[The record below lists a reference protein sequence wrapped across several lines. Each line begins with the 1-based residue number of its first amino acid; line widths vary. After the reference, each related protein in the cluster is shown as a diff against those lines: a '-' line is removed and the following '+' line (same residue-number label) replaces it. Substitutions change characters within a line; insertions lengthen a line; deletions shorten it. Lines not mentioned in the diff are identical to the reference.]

1 MPLICVSQGNVL
13 EDRFPGI
20 LPVQSCANIL
30 HSPSAPWNA
39 YTHYIYVDT
48 FDGSHSTAY
57 HHQGP
62 PSLLGAARNM
72 MAVRNILEDIHPQG
86 EDRLVLVNSHLFN
99 PMYTLVAQLDL
110 TCDTSISLVQRDFH
124 MINLRT
130 CIFIQI
136 KAVLGTCV
144 KIGCNFLTSNAISTH
159 YCFRSAALKVP
170 DSQLRYWH
178 QPQVTQ

>member
-1 MPLICVSQGNVL
+1 VPLICVSQGNVL

-99 PMYTLVAQLDL
+99 PMYTLVVSTAGY
-110 TCDTSISLVQRDFH
+110 
-124 MINLRT
+124 M
-130 CIFIQI
+130 IFII
-136 KAVLGTCV
+136 VNKVLRPTIV
-144 KIGCNFLTSNAISTH
+144 TA
-159 YCFRSAALKVP
+159 RSHL
-170 DSQLRYWH
+170 
-178 QPQVTQ
+178 